1 MFPLQSRHWILSSL
15 MAALMLTSSVAAQA
29 QIMPSAHVS
38 LKSPRAQRN
47 REQIFNHL
55 MTGSTPSFM
64 RGKSQ
69 RQINAWSTRMKKAI
83 LRNGQKVVRSI
94 VANPSAAPSSREQKI
109 LGLLTPMQRAALLK
123 TEAGFTVKKIKYK
136 VGGVPTDKLKIVL
149 KRFGQ
154 GNYSYGGN
162 GNNADYKKQ
171 MDVYTRVMSP
181 NLVTYAPAG
190 AHSKY
195 VSKGKMFDI
204 WSGSSA
210 YGDLRPNKY
219 PLFPTWLSDGESKR
233 MQQVAELS
241 KGWNSYSSPDHALGS
256 KHAHG
261 IKGMWPP
268 NPTQRKQASNSCT
281 TVFIRAPVGQRDP
294 AFGWIDKLQAK
305 VTSAA
310 KAGRLSVDGVD
321 MKKVKLLDA
330 VTGKTKTEYTA
341 IFDKV
346 KRALPG
352 EARGLGK
359 LRGEVDFFASKLKKG
374 SGSSYGYY
382 NNNNNN
388 SSTSTDPKSLF
399 PMDLMHR
406 APLSKIAG
414 ITGDPLGPGMGKQK
428 FRAADPMRLGVV
440 TVFEKQR

>member
-69 RQINAWSTRMKKAI
+69 RQINTWSTRMKKAI

-256 KHAHG
+256 KHSHG

-382 NNNNNN
+382 NNNN

>member
-69 RQINAWSTRMKKAI
+69 RQINTWSTRMKKAI

-256 KHAHG
+256 KHSHG

-382 NNNNNN
+382 NNNNN